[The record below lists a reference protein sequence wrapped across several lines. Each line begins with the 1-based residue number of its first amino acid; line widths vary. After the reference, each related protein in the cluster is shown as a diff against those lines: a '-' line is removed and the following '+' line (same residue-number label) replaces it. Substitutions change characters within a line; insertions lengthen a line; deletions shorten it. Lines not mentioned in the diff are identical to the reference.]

1 MKNPVDKGESF
12 EVLFTNISK
21 AFDCLDHEL
30 LNPKLNAYRFSLLAL
45 RLNQDYLSNRKQRTK
60 IYDNYSFWSEI
71 LFGIPQGSILGSL
84 LFNIFLVVLFFV
96 VKDLD
101 IASYT
106 SNNKPFMIENNID
119 NVIAS
124 LEQDSDA
131 LFIWLKNNRL
141 KSSVDKCRVLFNMNK
156 PV

>member
-1 MKNPVDKGESF
+1 
-12 EVLFTNISK
+12 
-21 AFDCLDHEL
+21 
-30 LNPKLNAYRFSLLAL
+30 
-45 RLNQDYLSNRKQRTK
+45 
-60 IYDNYSFWSEI
+60 
-71 LFGIPQGSILGSL
+71 
-84 LFNIFLVVLFFV
+84 
-96 VKDLD
+96 
-101 IASYT
+101 
-106 SNNKPFMIENNID
+106 MIENNID

>member
-21 AFDCLDHEL
+21 PFDCLDHEL
-30 LNPKLNAYRFSLLAL
+30 LNPKLNAYRFSPLAL